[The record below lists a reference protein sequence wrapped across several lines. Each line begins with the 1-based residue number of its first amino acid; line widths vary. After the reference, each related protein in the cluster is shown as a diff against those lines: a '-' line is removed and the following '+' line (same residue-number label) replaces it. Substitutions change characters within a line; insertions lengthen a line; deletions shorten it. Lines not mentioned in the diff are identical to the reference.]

1 MTERKSK
8 KAQDKQSPDS
18 FEAHLAQLEQIV
30 ERLESGELELEGA
43 LREYED
49 GVRRLRNCYAL
60 LESAEQQVRKLV
72 GDDSSDANPGGAQEV
87 PFEPEGE

>member
-1 MTERKSK
+1 MAEKKSK
-8 KAQDKQSPDS
+8 KTPTKKTQDS
-18 FEAHLAQLEQIV
+18 FESHLGQLEQIV

-49 GVRRLRNCYAL
+49 GVRRLRNCYSL
-60 LESAEQQVRKLV
+60 LENAEQQVRKLV
-72 GDDSSDANPGGAQEV
+72 GDDEEGGREV